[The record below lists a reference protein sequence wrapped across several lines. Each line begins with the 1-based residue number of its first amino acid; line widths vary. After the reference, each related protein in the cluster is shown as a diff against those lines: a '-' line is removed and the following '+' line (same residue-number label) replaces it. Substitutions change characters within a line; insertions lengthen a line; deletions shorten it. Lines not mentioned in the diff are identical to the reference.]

1 MGLTGC
7 PETSV
12 RYYHPSLRNIPA
24 QRNLMYNFAHLLE
37 GFKSFAS
44 TQTVHAT
51 VNLYKCIWEKLDL
64 NRTRDTPIVTCLCIF
79 LPSLQERAR
88 RLVKF
93 NNVTPQ
99 SHYHPTQRRLK
110 LRPLRKIS
118 YKNISLCS
126 VMQFD

>member
-1 MGLTGC
+1 MGLTVC

-12 RYYHPSLRNIPA
+12 RNYHSSLRNIPV
-24 QRNLMYNFAHLLE
+24 QRNLMHKFVHLLDR
-37 GFKSFAS
+37 FRSFAS
-44 TQTVHAT
+44 TQTVHVT

-64 NRTRDTPIVTCLCIF
+64 NSNRDTPIVTCLCIF
-79 LPSLQERAR
+79 PPSLQERAR

-118 YKNISLCS
+118 HKNISLCS
-126 VMQFD
+126 VKPFD